1 MTSSEDKSTQTD
13 VFFVNLPELTASHLL
28 NNFQNG
34 LNKKLKE
41 KDNIIEKEKGKFY
54 NQNI

>member
-28 NNFQNG
+28 NNFQDN
-34 LNKKLKE
+34 LNKKMQE

-54 NQNI
+54 DKNI